1 MNQITTVRDILK
13 SSVQIYP
20 KRTAFIVSDES
31 RELTDI
37 SYEQFGKDVDSLCFA
52 LREKLGLGGKHIGI
66 MGANSYRWCVS
77 YLAVLSG
84 AGVAVPL
91 DKDNSPEETAGLLEF
106 GDVQAVICDSRRAEE
121 LYPFV
126 KDKNITLICTDGDL
140 EGAESFGGLIEYG
153 RLFIEAGGRVN
164 YSVDENAPAVLIFTS
179 GTTGVSKGVML
190 SNTNLVSDMKAV
202 SSFVS
207 LNYDDRA
214 LSLLPLHHTYES
226 MALLMVIRSG
236 ATVCFA
242 SSYKNLV
249 ADFRLYRPTVLVCVP
264 LILEKLNRR
273 IEREIERQGKSGKSK
288 LASLMSGVVS
298 EDAKRKLFSSVH
310 ESFGGRLRKIIVGAA
325 AIQKSTVEAFE
336 SYGIPVII
344 GYGLTECSPIVIC
357 NSDID
362 RKSDSIGKPLSG
374 AEVKIIDADDKGVG
388 EIAVRG
394 PMVMLGY
401 YKNPQATEA
410 AMENGWLR
418 TGDLG
423 YADRHGYY
431 RITGRRKNVI
441 VTSGGKNIYPEEIE
455 HYLLKNPLVAECLVY
470 TKRDNE
476 ITAEIYP
483 DENEMLR
490 KSKKEKLAE
499 GDKELYIEAVV
510 RTVNKKLPPYKRIK
524 NYIIRENEFEKTA
537 THKIKR

>member
-1 MNQITTVRDILK
+1 MNQITTVRDALK
-13 SSVQIYP
+13 SSVQIYSA
-20 KRTAFIVSDES
+20 RTAFVVADES
-31 RELTDI
+31 RVLTDI
-37 SYEQFGKDVDSLCFA
+37 SYEHFGKDVDAFCFA

-66 MGANSYRWCVS
+66 MAANSYKWCVA
-77 YLAVLSG
+77 YFALLSG
-84 AGVAVPL
+84 VGVAVPL
-91 DKDNSPEETAGLLEF
+91 DKDNSPEETAGLIEF
-106 GDVQAVICDSRRAEE
+106 GEVEAVICDRRRAQE

-126 KDKNITLICTDGDL
+126 KDKGITLICTDSDS
-140 EGAESFGGLIEYG
+140 EGTVSFDSLIEYG

-164 YSVDENAPAVLIFTS
+164 YTVDSDSLAVLIFTS

-190 SNTNLVSDMKAV
+190 SNRNLVSDMKAV
-202 SSFVS
+202 SNNIS
-207 LNYDDRA
+207 LSYEDRT
-214 LSLLPLHHTYES
+214 LSVLPLHHTYEA
-226 MALLMVIRSG
+226 MALLMAVRCG

-242 SSYKNLV
+242 SSYKNLT
-249 ADFRLYRPTVLVCVP
+249 ADFKLYRPTVLVCVP

-273 IEREIERQGKSGKSK
+273 IEKEIERQGRTGKSK
-288 LASLMSGVVS
+288 LASLVSGVVS
-298 EDAKRKLFSSVH
+298 EDSKRKMFSSVH

-325 AIQKSTVEAFE
+325 AVNKSTVDAFE

-344 GYGLTECSPIVIC
+344 GYGLTECSPIVLC

-362 RKSDSIGKPLSG
+362 RKSDSVGKPLRG

-401 YKNPQATEA
+401 YKNPEATKTVLQD
-410 AMENGWLR
+410 GWLK

-423 YADRHGYY
+423 FVDRHGYY

-455 HYLLKNPLVAECLVY
+455 HYILKSPLIAECLVY
-470 TKRDNE
+470 AKKDKE
-476 ITAEIYP
+476 IIAEIYP
-483 DENEMLR
+483 DEGEMLR
-490 KSKKEKLAE
+490 KSKKERLSE
-499 GDKELYIEAVV
+499 GDKELYTEAVV

-524 NYIIRENEFEKTA
+524 SYIIRDKEFEKTA

>member
-1 MNQITTVRDILK
+1 MNHITTVRDVLK
-13 SSVQIYP
+13 NSVQIYP
-20 KRTAFIVSDES
+20 KRTAFVVADKNK
-31 RELTDI
+31 ELQEV
-37 SYEQFGKDVDSLCFA
+37 SYERFGRDVDALCFA
-52 LREKLGLGGKHIGI
+52 LREKLGLGGKHIGLS
-66 MGANSYRWCVS
+66 GANSYRWCVS
-77 YLAVLSG
+77 YFAVLSG

-91 DKDNSPEETAGLLEF
+91 DKDNSPEETAGLLSF
-106 GDVQAVICDSRRAEE
+106 GDVEAVICDSRRAKE

-126 KDKNITLICTDGDL
+126 KEKNITLICSEGEC
-140 EGAESFGGLIEYG
+140 EGAESYESLIEYG

-164 YSVDENAPAVLIFTS
+164 YPIDENALAVLIFTS

-190 SNTNLVSDMKAV
+190 TNRNLISDMKAV
-202 SSFVS
+202 SSNVS
-207 LNYDDRA
+207 LSYEDRS
-214 LSLLPLHHTYES
+214 LSLLPLHHTYEA
-226 MALLMVIRSG
+226 MALLMVIKSG
-236 ATVCFA
+236 ATVSFA

-249 ADFRLYRPTVLVCVP
+249 ADFRLYKPTVLVCVP

-273 IEREIERQGKSGKSK
+273 IEKEIERRGKTGKSRLVSI
-288 LASLMSGVVS
+288 MSGVVS
-298 EDAKRKLFSSVH
+298 DDAKRKLFSSVH

-325 AIQKSTVEAFE
+325 PIQKSTVEAFE
-336 SYGIPVII
+336 TYGIPIII

-362 RKSDSIGKPLSG
+362 RKSDSIGKPLNSV
-374 AEVKIIDADDKGVG
+374 EVKIIDTDEKGVG
-388 EIAVRG
+388 EIAVKG
-394 PMVMLGY
+394 PMVMSGY
-401 YKNPQATEA
+401 YKNDEATEA
-410 AMENGWLR
+410 AIENGWLK

-455 HYLLKNPLVAECLVY
+455 HYLLKSPLVAECLVY
-470 TKRDNE
+470 AKRDKE

-483 DENEMLR
+483 DEGEMLR
-490 KSKKEKLAE
+490 KSKKEILGE

-510 RTVNKKLPPYKRIK
+510 KTVNKKLPPYKRIK
-524 NYIIRENEFEKTA
+524 TYIIRDTEFEKTA

>member
-13 SSVQIYP
+13 TSVQIYP
-20 KRTAFIVSDES
+20 ARTAFVVADEN

-37 SYEQFGKDVDSLCFA
+37 SYDRFGKDVDALCFA

-66 MGANSYRWCVS
+66 MAANSYRWCVS
-77 YLAVLSG
+77 YFALLSG

-106 GDVQAVICDSRRAEE
+106 GDVEAVICDSRRAKE

-126 KDKNITLICTDGDL
+126 KDKKITLICTDGDC
-140 EGAESFGGLIEYG
+140 EGTVSFDSLLEYG

-164 YSVDENAPAVLIFTS
+164 YPVDENGMAVIIFTS

-202 SSFVS
+202 SSNVNIS
-207 LNYDDRA
+207 YEDRT

-242 SSYKNLV
+242 SSYKNLI
-249 ADFRLYRPTVLVCVP
+249 ADFRLYQPTVLVCVP
-264 LILEKLNRR
+264 LILEKLSRR

-288 LASLMSGVVS
+288 LASLVSGVVS
-298 EDAKRKLFSSVH
+298 EDAKRKMFSSVH

-325 AIQKSTVEAFE
+325 PIQKATVEAFE
-336 SYGIPVII
+336 TYGIPVLI

-362 RKSDSIGKPLSG
+362 RKSDSIGKPIRG

-401 YKNPQATEA
+401 YKNPEATRETVQD
-410 AMENGWLR
+410 GWLK

-431 RITGRRKNVI
+431 RITGRKKNLI
-441 VTSGGKNIYPEEIE
+441 VTSGGKNIYPEELE
-455 HYLLKNPLVAECLVY
+455 HYLLKSPLVAECLVY
-470 TKRDNE
+470 AKRDKE

-483 DENEMLR
+483 DEGEMLR
-490 KSKKEKLAE
+490 KSKKEKLNE
-499 GDKELYIEAVV
+499 GDRELYIEAVV

-524 NYIIRENEFEKTA
+524 NYIIREREFEKTA